1 MDKGLLGFSRFLL
14 LALILLGFC
23 SGNGFAQTAS
33 DQVRLEGNVS
43 PALQRAVYV
52 GHHDP
57 TSTLDITVALRLRNT
72 VQLQQFLQA
81 VQDPASSVYHQFLT
95 PEQFN
100 SMYGPTQAQASA
112 VVAYLNAQGL
122 AVTDVTSDNRL
133 IHLRAQ
139 SGKVEQ
145 VFHVLINDYTYHGR
159 SIFGTMDNPQL
170 PSDIASSIVAVRGL
184 SDILQ
189 LRPLAIRSPD
199 AQPTTGGPIGF
210 SPQQIATAY
219 NWPSITDTTDG
230 SGVTIAIA
238 AFNSAGLLAS
248 DYDSFWS
255 YYGLPSHTVQII
267 PVDSPSTGYEYEA
280 TLDVERSG
288 AMAPGAAIDVYDG
301 ECPPNPIQTPCYFD
315 DVYQKIVS
323 ANSAQVMTTSFGAP
337 IDNWSTGDLRDGDQW
352 FKQMAAQGIAVFAA
366 DGDGGSSDC
375 RHAPCTPT
383 ANMADYPS
391 ADPYVVAAG
400 GTSLTLNGNNTI
412 ASETAWSYS
421 CNGSACGGTGGA
433 ISNYIVNGVTY
444 WPEPSWQTGSGVP
457 QNGYRNTSDIS
468 MDADPNTGYSLYFD
482 GDWEPFMYGGTS
494 FVAPQLAGLF
504 ADQISLSGG
513 TRLGQANEA
522 IYVDA
527 NSHYA
532 TDIHDITSGSNGAYS
547 AGPGWD
553 YPTGW
558 GSPDAAELLTH
569 IAGGTAISEPQN
581 LNAEYLG
588 CRLSLDKYFVTWQ
601 APQIGTPSGGYDAEY
616 EYVGQTNWQSFD
628 YGPGPQANIN
638 LPPSTAVGI
647 RVRASNGS
655 IWSAYNTDMFT
666 TSPCSPPP
674 VQ

>member
-1 MDKGLLGFSRFLL
+1 M
-14 LALILLGFC
+14 
-23 SGNGFAQTAS
+23 
-33 DQVRLEGNVS
+33 
-43 PALQRAVYV
+43 RATYL

-57 TSTLDITVALRLRNT
+57 ASMLNITVALKLRNT
-72 VQLQQFLQA
+72 EQLHEFLQA
-81 VQDPASSVYHQFLT
+81 VQDPASSKYHQFLT
-95 PEQFN
+95 PDQFN
-100 SMYGPTQAQASA
+100 SMYGPTQAQAAA
-112 VVAYLNAQGL
+112 VVAYLKAHGL
-122 AVTDVTSDNRL
+122 TVADVTADNRL
-133 IHLRAQ
+133 IHVQAQ

-145 VFHVLINDYTYHGR
+145 VFHVLINDYVYHGR
-159 SIFGTMDNPQL
+159 SVFGTMDAPQL
-170 PSDIASSIVAVRGL
+170 PNDIASTIVAVRGL
-184 SDILQ
+184 SNILR
-189 LRPLAIRSPD
+189 LRPMVIKA
-199 AQPTTGGPIGF
+199 ANVQPLSSGGPVGY

-219 NWPSITDTTDG
+219 NYPPITDTVNG

-238 AFNSAGLLAS
+238 AFDSSGLSAN

-267 PVDSPSTGYEYEA
+267 SVDNPSTGFEGEA

-288 AMAPGAAIDVYDG
+288 AMAPGAAIEVYDG
-301 ECPPNPIQTPCYFD
+301 ECQFTIPNPCSFD
-315 DVYQKIVS
+315 DVYDAIVS
-323 ANSAQVMTTSFGAP
+323 ANNAQVMTTSFGAP
-337 IDNWSTGDLRDGDQW
+337 IDDWSTGDLQDGDQW
-352 FKQMAAQGIAVFAA
+352 FEQMAAQGIAVFAA

-375 RHAPCTPT
+375 RSTQCTPT

-421 CNGSACGGTGGA
+421 CSGTTCVGTGGA
-433 ISNYIVNGVTY
+433 ISNYVINGVTY
-444 WPEPSWQTGSGVP
+444 WPEPSWQTGNGVP
-457 QNGYRNTSDIS
+457 QNGYRNTSDLS
-468 MDADPNTGYSLYFD
+468 MNADPNTGYSLYFD
-482 GDWEPFMYGGTS
+482 GAWENVPTGGTS

-522 IYVDA
+522 IYIDA
-527 NSHYA
+527 NSYY
-532 TDIHDITSGSNGAYS
+532 TSDFHDITSGSNGAFS

-553 YPTGW
+553 HPTGW
-558 GSPDAAELLTH
+558 GSPNAAELLTH

-581 LNAEYLG
+581 LDAEYLG
-588 CRLSLDKYFVTWQ
+588 CRLSLDKYFITWQ

-616 EYVGQTNWQSFD
+616 EYVGQTDWQSFH

-666 TSPCSPPP
+666 TSACSPPP
-674 VQ
+674 

>member
-1 MDKGLLGFSRFLL
+1 MDKGLLGFSRLLL

-23 SGNGFAQTAS
+23 SGNGLAQTVSA
-33 DQVRLEGNVS
+33 QVRLEGNVP
-43 PALQRAVYV
+43 PALQRAAYV

-72 VQLQQFLQA
+72 DQLQQFLQA

-100 SMYGPTQAQASA
+100 SMYGPTQAQVSA

-122 AVTDVTSDNRL
+122 AVTDVTPDNRL
-133 IHLRAQ
+133 IHLQAQ

-145 VFHVLINDYTYHGR
+145 VFHVLINDYAYHGR
-159 SIFGTMDNPQL
+159 SVFGTMDNPQL
-170 PSDIASSIVAVRGL
+170 PSDIASAIVAVRGL
-184 SDILQ
+184 SNILQ
-189 LRPLAIRSPD
+189 LRPLAIRGPN
-199 AQPTTGGPIGF
+199 AQPLASGGPTGF

-219 NWPSITDTTDG
+219 NWPSITDTTNG

-238 AFNSAGLLAS
+238 AFNSAGLKAS

-267 PVDSPSTGYEYEA
+267 PVDSPSTGYEFEP

-301 ECPPNPIQTPCYFD
+301 ECPTNPIQTPCYFD
-315 DVYQKIVS
+315 DVYQKIAS

-337 IDNWSTGDLRDGDQW
+337 IDDWSTGDLQDGDQW
-352 FKQMAAQGIAVFAA
+352 FEQMAAQGIAVLAA

-383 ANMADYPS
+383 ANMVDYPS

-412 ASETAWSYS
+412 ASETVWSYS

-444 WPEPSWQTGSGVP
+444 WPEPSWQTGNGVP

-482 GDWEPFMYGGTS
+482 GGWEPYSVWRHELRGTS
-494 FVAPQLAGLF
+494 
-504 ADQISLSGG
+504 
-513 TRLGQANEA
+513 
-522 IYVDA
+522 
-527 NSHYA
+527 
-532 TDIHDITSGSNGAYS
+532 
-547 AGPGWD
+547 
-553 YPTGW
+553 TGW
-558 GSPDAAELLTH
+558 TVCRSNFPVRWYTPW
-569 IAGGTAISEPQN
+569 AGERSD
-581 LNAEYLG
+581 LY
-588 CRLSLDKYFVTWQ
+588 
-601 APQIGTPSGGYDAEY
+601 
-616 EYVGQTNWQSFD
+616 
-628 YGPGPQANIN
+628 
-638 LPPSTAVGI
+638 
-647 RVRASNGS
+647 
-655 IWSAYNTDMFT
+655 
-666 TSPCSPPP
+666 
-674 VQ
+674 